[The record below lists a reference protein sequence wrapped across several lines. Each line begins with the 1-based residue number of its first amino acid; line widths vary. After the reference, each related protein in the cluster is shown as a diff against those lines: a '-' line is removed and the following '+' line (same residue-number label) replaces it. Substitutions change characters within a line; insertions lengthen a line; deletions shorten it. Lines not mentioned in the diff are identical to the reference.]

1 MRMEE
6 YLGTVTEQIRCER
19 ARGFVRE
26 EMEAHIR
33 DQAETYEAEGLFP
46 EEALEKAVR
55 EMGDPVEAGVAL
67 DGVHRPRMDWHS
79 LWIVGT
85 LSLLSVAAQLSLSQE
100 YLLGNSLAL
109 RHILFTVVGFA
120 LMLLIY
126 RLDYSV
132 LAKYGRRAAGV
143 VLFLIALALPMGIRM
158 NGSAIGIGL
167 GVFYIPLSAL
177 TVLYVPLFGAV
188 LYSYRGQ
195 GYRCLWK
202 ILLWL
207 TVPVLL
213 MLRLSYFSRAALFGL
228 MLAAVLAFAIGKGWY
243 VVAKKKVLA
252 ILSGIA
258 VVLPAAG
265 LLFLGASGRLTSYQ
279 TARLAAFV
287 SGSSETA
294 YTEQVARQ
302 FLTESSLIGMQSGG
316 ELSDTLPGAN
326 SEYILVSIAW
336 TCGLVIAAAVVL
348 FLLSLIGRVFRT
360 ALRQRNQLGMIL
372 GFSCG
377 VVFFSQTLLTLAM
390 TLGLSPVMSTV
401 LPFFSQG
408 GSNVI
413 CSYILLGLTLSVYRY
428 KDILPGQ
435 RAEAGQNRLVSP
447 VGLATEKAK

>member
-6 YLGTVTEQIRCER
+6 YLDTVTEQIRCAR
-19 ARGFVRE
+19 ARDFVRE

-33 DQAETYEAEGLFP
+33 DQAEAYEVEGMFP
-46 EEALEKAVR
+46 EEALEKAVC

-79 LWIVGT
+79 LWIVGI
-85 LSLLSVAAQLSLSQE
+85 LSLLSVAAQLLLSQE
-100 YLLGNSLAL
+100 YSLGNSLAL
-109 RHILFTVVGFA
+109 RHILFTVTGFA

-132 LAKYGRRAAGV
+132 LAKYGRQAAGV
-143 VLFLIALALPMGIRM
+143 VLLLLALALPLGIRM
-158 NGSAIGIGL
+158 NGSVIGL
-167 GVFYIPLSAL
+167 LTAFLYIPLSAL

-202 ILLWL
+202 IFLWVA
-207 TVPVLL
+207 VPVLL
-213 MLRLSYFSRAALFGL
+213 MLRLTYFSRAALFGL
-228 MLAAVLAFAIGKGWY
+228 MLAAVLAFAIGKDWY
-243 VVAKKKVLA
+243 MVAKRKALAFLGGVAVL
-252 ILSGIA
+252 
-258 VVLPAAG
+258 LPAVG
-265 LLFLGASGRLTSYQ
+265 ILFLGVSGRLTSYQ
-279 TARLAAFV
+279 LARLAAFV

-302 FLTESSLIGMQSGG
+302 FLTESSLVGLRGGG
-316 ELSDTLPGAN
+316 ELYGTLPGAN

-336 TCGLVIAAAVVL
+336 TCGLAAAVAVVL
-348 FLLSLIGRVFRT
+348 FLLSLIGRVFRI

-372 GFSCG
+372 GFGCG
-377 VVFFSQTLLTLAM
+377 VVFLSQTLLTLAM

-413 CSYILLGLTLSVYRY
+413 CSYILLGLVLSVYRY
-428 KDILPGQ
+428 KDILPGK
-435 RAEAGQNRLVSP
+435 EAGQGRSVSP
-447 VGLATEKAK
+447 VGLVAGEAK

>member
-6 YLGTVTEQIRCER
+6 YLDTVTEQIRCAR
-19 ARGFVRE
+19 ARDFVRE

-33 DQAETYEAEGLFP
+33 DQAEAYEAEGLFP
-46 EEALEKAVR
+46 EEALERAVR

-67 DGVHRPRMDWHS
+67 DGVHRPRTDWHS
-79 LWIVGT
+79 LGIVGI
-85 LSLLSVAAQLSLSQE
+85 LSLLSIAAQLLLSQE
-100 YLLGNSLAL
+100 YSLGNSLAL
-109 RHILFTVVGFA
+109 RHILFTVTGFA

-132 LAKYGRRAAGV
+132 LAKYGRQAAGG
-143 VLFLIALALPMGIRM
+143 VLILMVLAIPTGIRM
-158 NGSAIGIGL
+158 NGSVIGL
-167 GVFYIPLSAL
+167 SVAFLYIPLSVL
-177 TVLYVPLFGAV
+177 TVLYVPLFSAV

-202 ILLWL
+202 ILLWMA
-207 TVPVLL
+207 VPVLL
-213 MLRLSYFSRAALFGL
+213 MLRLTYFSRAALFGL

-243 VVAKKKVLA
+243 AVAKRKVLVF
-252 ILSGIA
+252 LSGVA
-258 VVLPAAG
+258 VLLPAAG
-265 LLFLGASGRLTSYQ
+265 ILFLGVSSRLTSYQ
-279 TARLAAFV
+279 FARLAAFV

-294 YTEQVARQ
+294 YTEQIARQ

-316 ELSDTLPGAN
+316 ELYNTLPGAN

-336 TCGLVIAAAVVL
+336 TCGLAIAASVVL

-372 GFSCG
+372 GLSCG
-377 VVFFSQTLLTLAM
+377 VVFLFETLLTLAM

-408 GSNVI
+408 GSNVV
-413 CSYILLGLTLSVYRY
+413 CSYILLGLVLSVYRY

-435 RAEAGQNRLVSP
+435 RMETGRDQS
-447 VGLATEKAK
+447 ATPDMIFQKS